1 MPKPLT
7 AENAYPTTE
16 GISRDAYALR
26 IISPAY
32 AASAG
37 ELNAILLY
45 LYQSLCFKAE
55 GYGGYAETIE
65 AIAIAEMFH
74 LKLLGETIVALG
86 AAPVFTACPPAM
98 FNFYSTK
105 FVTYSRTLVCM
116 AEDGVRAEREAI
128 RMYERMLRWLRNE
141 KVCEIISRIL
151 EDERLHLAAFEEILC
166 GLKAGGARG

>member
-7 AENAYPTTE
+7 AENSYPTTE
-16 GISRDAYALR
+16 GIGHDACALR

-32 AASAG
+32 AAPAG

-45 LYQSLCFKAE
+45 LYQSLCFKAA
-55 GYGGYAETIE
+55 GYSDYAGQIE

-86 AAPVFTACPPAM
+86 AAPVFTFCPPAM

-116 AEDGVRAEREAI
+116 AEDGVRAERSAI
-128 RMYERMLRWLRNE
+128 RQYERMLCNLRNDR
-141 KVCEIISRIL
+141 VRAIVSRII
-151 EDERLHLAAFEEILC
+151 EDERLHLAAFENILC
-166 GLKAGGARG
+166 ALKG

>member
-7 AENAYPTTE
+7 TENAYPTTE
-16 GISRDAYALR
+16 GISCDAYALR

-32 AASAG
+32 AAPIG

-45 LYQSLCFKAE
+45 LYQSLCFKAA
-55 GYGGYAETIE
+55 GYSEYADTIE
-65 AIAIAEMFH
+65 SIAIAEMFH

-105 FVTYSRTLVCM
+105 YVTYSRSLICM
-116 AEDGVRAEREAI
+116 AEDGVHAEKSAI
-128 RMYERMLRWLRNE
+128 RQYERMLCNLRNV
-141 KVCEIISRIL
+141 KVSEIIARIL
-151 EDERLHLAAFEEILC
+151 EDERLHFAAFENILRA
-166 GLKAGGARG
+166 LKG